1 MTFSFIH
8 FNTYLRDWI
17 KFNTN
22 DLIFR
27 DLVNKEF
34 IFYFVLENSWK
45 KFTCR
50 SSGSGCNWARRLE
63 KGITNFINWNNC
75 LNAGV
80 WFEIEIKR

>member
-8 FNTYLRDWI
+8 FNTYLRDLI

-34 IFYFVLENSWK
+34 LLHKTVERNLHVAAMAVAA
-45 KFTCR
+45 T
-50 SSGSGCNWARRLE
+50 GLGD
-63 KGITNFINWNNC
+63 
-75 LNAGV
+75 
-80 WFEIEIKR
+80 

>member
-8 FNTYLRDWI
+8 FNTYLRDLI

-34 IFYFVLENSWK
+34 IFYFVLENS
-45 KFTCR
+45 
-50 SSGSGCNWARRLE
+50 
-63 KGITNFINWNNC
+63 
-75 LNAGV
+75 
-80 WFEIEIKR
+80 